1 MKPLLAPRSYVV
13 LVALLALIA
22 ASFGRLGEAAQERRI
37 GLIEDWSMRHVV
49 FARIG
54 PAATMMAAQ
63 RDPRAFFSW
72 HKAALAAARFSR
84 ESVPQSDSAPQDEF
98 FQFRGFHSKRLRPPK
113 LHTDWSI
120 SLGTRATA
128 SAMYPAKFSFD
139 INAAPS
145 CTNDFVVFPVNHT
158 PDATHENLVAFNNLY
173 SGTVPANGI
182 CNRTPSVTD
191 SGVSATV
198 LWSYGVRSSVA
209 GGVATSPVL
218 SLDGTKVAFI
228 ESAVSQQPHFHVL
241 AGKSGDGVDPLNSQ
255 DAQLPKLLITFTT
268 SAPAAGSGTVT
279 DLAFGASSG
288 TPGDTLSSPYVD
300 YAADKAYVGDD
311 QGNLVRIKDIFCTV
325 SAACSGATPPA
336 PSIDTTWGTAGTV
349 VVDPGSCAGTV
360 NSKLTGPVQDSI
372 TGNVYVGCADGKLYG
387 FNSSGSALATPSLT
401 VGNGSASGGIVDPPV
416 VDGINGFLYAVSG
429 VNGTTLPTCGIGA
442 CPVLVQAKK
451 DLTSPLAATLGGEPN
466 INIHAPAFNDAYFS
480 NATSTTWLIY
490 VQGYN
495 GGGIK
500 TFLYAAGFDASRNL
514 VAGTPANSIT
524 VRSPAVEVSPLTEF
538 LNAGTDRLFLS
549 LIAHDTLDAFNI
561 NTFPTVTSA
570 TVTELGGTSGII
582 VDNVSAQNQ
591 ASSIYF
597 ATLAGSHAAVKV
609 TQAALQ

>member
-1 MKPLLAPRSYVV
+1 MKLRIAPKPYVV
-13 LVALLALIA
+13 LGALLALIA

-84 ESVPQSDSAPQDEF
+84 ESVPQSDSGPQDEF
-98 FQFRGFHSKRLRPPK
+98 FQFRWFHGKRLPPPK

-128 SAMYPAKFSFD
+128 SAMSPAKFSFD
-139 INAAPS
+139 VNATPS
-145 CTNDFVVFPVNHT
+145 CANDFVVFPVNHA
-158 PDATHENLVAFNNLY
+158 PDPLHENLVAFNNLY

-182 CNRTPSVTD
+182 CNRTPSLTD
-191 SGVSATV
+191 DGVSATV
-198 LWSYGVRSSVA
+198 LWSYAISSSISAGVS
-209 GGVATSPVL
+209 TSPVL
-218 SLDGTKVAFI
+218 SLDGTKVAFV
-228 ESAVSQQPHFHVL
+228 ESEAGKRPHFHVL
-241 AGKSGDGVDPLNSQ
+241 AWKSGDGVNPTNLQ
-255 DAQLPKLLITFTT
+255 DAQLPLLVSTFSS
-268 SAPAAGSGTVT
+268 SAPAAGSGTAT
-279 DLAFGASSG
+279 NLAFGAASG
-288 TPGDTLSSPYVD
+288 GDTLSSPYVD

-325 SAACSGATPPA
+325 SVACSGATPPA

-349 VVDPGSCAGTV
+349 MVGPGSCAGTA

-387 FNSSGSALATPSLT
+387 FNSSGSSLATPSVT
-401 VGNGSASGGIVDPPV
+401 VGNGSAHGGIVDPPV
-416 VDGINGFLYAVSG
+416 VDGVNGFVYAVSG
-429 VNGTTLPTCGIGA
+429 VNGRTLATCGIGS
-442 CPVLVQAKK
+442 CPVLVQTKV
-451 DLTSPLAATLGGEPN
+451 DLTSPLAATLGGQAN
-466 INIHAPAFNDAYFS
+466 INIHAPTFNDAYFS
-480 NATSTTWLIY
+480 NMNSTTWLIY

-495 GGGIK
+495 GGGNH
-500 TFLYAAGFDASRNL
+500 TRLYAAGFDAGRNL
-514 VAGTPANSIT
+514 VTGTPPNSIPL
-524 VRSPAVEVSPLTEF
+524 RSIAVETSPFTEF

-561 NTFPTVTSA
+561 NAFPAGTSA
-570 TVTELGGTSGII
+570 TVTETGGTSGII
-582 VDNVSAQNQ
+582 VDDVSAQNQ